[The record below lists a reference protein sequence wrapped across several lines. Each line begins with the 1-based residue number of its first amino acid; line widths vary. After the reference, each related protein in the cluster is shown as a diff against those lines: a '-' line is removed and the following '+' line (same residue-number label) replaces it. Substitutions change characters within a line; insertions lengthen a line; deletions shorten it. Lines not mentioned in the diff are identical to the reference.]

1 MLFNIRLETTT
12 LNLRYSAIQAAEE
25 VLLKASDPEV
35 LLPKPPLT
43 RMLRAL
49 LMQLRSN
56 LMSKLSKTGQLQET
70 SQRLSLRRMSRQLRR
85 RSSTMRSTPSTTWRT
100 LRVMI
105 KTTAVLST
113 PRKLNLKY
121 QLTIVLLAWAAE
133 SPVRATQPRHYW
145 LVNLLSSL
153 MRSVR
158 RARDFK
164 RSLRAL
170 SSLVSNSSHRR
181 RNEKALQKGCH
192 YNKLRV
198 ATTSSELTN
207 IHQAS
212 NT

>member
-70 SQRLSLRRMSRQLRR
+70 SQRLSPRKMSRQLRR

-113 PRKLNLKY
+113 PRKLNLKC
-121 QLTIVLLAWAAE
+121 QLTIVLLA
-133 SPVRATQPRHYW
+133 
-145 LVNLLSSL
+145 
-153 MRSVR
+153 
-158 RARDFK
+158 
-164 RSLRAL
+164 
-170 SSLVSNSSHRR
+170 
-181 RNEKALQKGCH
+181 
-192 YNKLRV
+192 
-198 ATTSSELTN
+198 
-207 IHQAS
+207 
-212 NT
+212 